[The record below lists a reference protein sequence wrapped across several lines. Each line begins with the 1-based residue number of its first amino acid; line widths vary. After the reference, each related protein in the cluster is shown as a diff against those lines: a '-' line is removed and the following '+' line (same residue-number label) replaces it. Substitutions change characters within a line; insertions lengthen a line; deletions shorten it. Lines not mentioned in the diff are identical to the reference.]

1 MAKQTHKR
9 KRKIER
15 EVSGKQTISYS
26 FGDGLLARPAYAAS
40 GTLAQ
45 LRLVR
50 KDPTVSLA
58 RRLLVS
64 SIQAGSWNIEADE
77 GVPEEIVEYME
88 HVLPLRDWLV
98 YNSVAFG
105 QVDYGWQG
113 FEKIFKVREDGRLV
127 IDKLKPLLHD
137 ITTILV
143 TPKGMF
149 DGYRQRP
156 LSGDKVDVPARKC
169 LHTAFE
175 VEAGNLYG
183 VPLLEHVRATMDSWT
198 ECNDGAK
205 RYDTKLA
212 GSHWVVYYPP
222 GTSIIDD
229 VSTDNGEV
237 AALVLAAMESSGSA
251 AIPTTSAT
259 VLQEILNQ
267 SIADLYAWKVELI
280 SEQKGKQSSFND
292 RLNYLDKQKVRGLG
306 LPERAILEGNFGTKA
321 ESEIQG
327 NWATLNLEATDRN
340 IATMFNVQVTDQLV
354 ELNFGPKNV
363 GKVRVVALPLVD
375 VQVTFLRKVY
385 ETLSDQNLDV
395 EVLRNRLDLPTK
407 EGGNLTPKPESNKS
421 AEENDEE

>member
-1 MAKQTHKR
+1 MAKQKPR
-9 KRKIER
+9 KRKKKIER
-15 EVSGKQTISYS
+15 TVSGKQTISYS
-26 FGDGLLARPAYAAS
+26 FGDGILTRPTYATA

-45 LRLVR
+45 LRAVR

-58 RRLLVS
+58 RRLLIS

-77 GVPEEIVEYME
+77 GVPEGVVEYLE
-88 HVLPLRDWLV
+88 HVLPLRDQLV

-113 FEKIFKVREDGRLV
+113 YEKLFKVREDGKLV

-143 TPKGMF
+143 TPQGAF

-156 LSGDKVDVPARKC
+156 LSGDKVDVPALKC
-169 LHTAFE
+169 LHTAFG

-183 VPLLEHVRATMDSWT
+183 SPLLETIRATMDSWT

-205 RYDTKLA
+205 RYDQKVA

-222 GTSIIDD
+222 GTSVVDGES
-229 VSTDNGEV
+229 VDNGEV
-237 AALVLAAMESSGSA
+237 AALVLTAMESSGSVA
-251 AIPTTSAT
+251 VPTTSAT

-267 SIADLYAWKVELI
+267 SIADLYAWRVELI
-280 SEQKGKQSSFND
+280 SEQKGKQSSFGD

-306 LPERAILEGNFGTKA
+306 LPERSILEGSFGTKA
-321 ESEIQG
+321 EAG
-327 NWATLNLEATDRN
+327 VHGDWATLNLEATDRS
-340 IATMFNVQVTDQLV
+340 IATMFNTQVVDQLV
-354 ELNFGPKNV
+354 ELNFGPANV

-375 VQVTFLRKVY
+375 TQIEFLRKVY
-385 ETLSDQNLDV
+385 ETLSDPNLDV
-395 EVLRNRLDLPTK
+395 ETLANRLDLPQTPDGNPLPKK
-407 EGGNLTPKPESNKS
+407 E
-421 AEENDEE
+421 EENDNEEE